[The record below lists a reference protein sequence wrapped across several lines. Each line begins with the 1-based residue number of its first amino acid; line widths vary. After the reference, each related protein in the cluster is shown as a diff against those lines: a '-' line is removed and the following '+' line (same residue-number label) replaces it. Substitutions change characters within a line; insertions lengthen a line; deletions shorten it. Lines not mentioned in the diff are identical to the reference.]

1 MMKNQF
7 AYYKYFA
14 YFCIKVFLHSII
26 QIYVSSEITTHFCQG
41 FGPCFLRIF
50 SVPGS
55 SVWLEE
61 MVKLARFLY
70 ACSLLLSCDS
80 WHLLNII
87 HSFHDDRH
95 RSTMTVAIDRR

>member
-41 FGPCFLRIF
+41 FGPYLLRTL
-50 SVPGS
+50 SVPSPSIGIGEK
-55 SVWLEE
+55 VEL
-61 MVKLARFLY
+61 VRFLY
-70 ACSLLLSCDS
+70 GCSLLLSCDS

-95 RSTMTVAIDRR
+95 RSTMTVAID